1 MCGISNSLSVISP
14 SRCVVPPL
22 QVLNP
27 VVTFG
32 RCFLKFPYQQMLTLV
47 NDSDLPGC
55 YGVLPQV
62 WHRILSCPQMLLR
75 VLDKTV
81 LVCIQVGSSSHLE
94 VC

>member
-14 SRCVVPPL
+14 PRCLVPPL
-22 QVLNP
+22 RVPNP

-32 RCFLKFPYQQMLTLV
+32 RCFLKFPCRRMLTLV

-55 YGVLPQV
+55 YGLLPQV
-62 WHRILSCPQMLLR
+62 WHRILSCRQMLSR
-75 VLDKTV
+75 VLAKAV
-81 LVCIQVGSSSHLE
+81 LVCIQAGSSSHLE